1 MCDKLVS
8 SLLAEPSSA
17 ITKNSTCIQLA
28 KHVAESANV
37 ALKDA
42 VGPNVDHT
50 QFLIA
55 ALIMIV
61 VTEEIVRRTLY
72 CIWRMRTRKRRG
84 RRGRG
89 ESTNTQVSE
98 FESEDE
104 EDSDVEMAE
113 TQRVAAPADS
123 DEDVTLT
130 LQNQCTSRV

>member
-17 ITKNSTCIQLA
+17 ITKNSTCFQLA
-28 KHVAESANV
+28 KRVSESANV
-37 ALKDA
+37 AIKAA
-42 VGPNVDHT
+42 VCPNVYQT

-61 VTEEIVRRTLY
+61 ATEEIVRRTLY
-72 CIWRMRTRKRRG
+72 CMWRLRTRKRRRG
-84 RRGRG
+84 RRRC
-89 ESTNTQVSE
+89 ESSNTQMSE

-104 EDSDVEMAE
+104 DDSDVEMAE

-130 LQNQCTSRV
+130 LQKQCTSRV